1 MATGRA
7 VGRELN
13 SIVADPSLQLDLSSE
28 DSNTNGLFYLASGA
42 WSTGASDGA
51 LAWEENST
59 DPFLPGSITA
69 GGLSLNILLA
79 DPDVPIRTDQDRLEQ
94 VAELVPLPETSLALA
109 ATLWTVPSDSP
120 TSGAQSDL
128 SSATATDSAA
138 PLASPSTPVN
148 FVIGMDQALEQTYRD
163 IREGILYS
171 HDGPPGIESPPDG
184 QDELLEW
191 QAPILPAGRG
201 GSPVNE
207 TGSARPA
214 GTGAFGEA
222 GRMTLQSHEESPLDS
237 HDGSPVVL
245 WALPM
250 ISVVSVS
257 TVIAGWFWNKRQR
270 LRRLGFGG
278 AKKPNGRA

>member
-1 MATGRA
+1 
-7 VGRELN
+7 
-13 SIVADPSLQLDLSSE
+13 
-28 DSNTNGLFYLASGA
+28 
-42 WSTGASDGA
+42 
-51 LAWEENST
+51 
-59 DPFLPGSITA
+59 
-69 GGLSLNILLA
+69 
-79 DPDVPIRTDQDRLEQ
+79 
-94 VAELVPLPETSLALA
+94 
-109 ATLWTVPSDSP
+109 
-120 TSGAQSDL
+120 
-128 SSATATDSAA
+128 
-138 PLASPSTPVN
+138 VN

-171 HDGPPGIESPPDG
+171 HDGPPGIESPPG
-184 QDELLEW
+184 GEDELLDW

-222 GRMTLQSHEESPLDS
+222 GRMTLQSHEESPLNS

-278 AKKPNGRA
+278 AKKPRGRA